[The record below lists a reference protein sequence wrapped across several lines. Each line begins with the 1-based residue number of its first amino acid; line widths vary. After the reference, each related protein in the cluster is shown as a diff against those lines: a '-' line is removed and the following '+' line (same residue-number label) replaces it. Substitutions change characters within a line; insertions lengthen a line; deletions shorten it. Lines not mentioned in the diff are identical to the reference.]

1 MTGVPTSGAG
11 GGPVPR
17 RGSLAPSTA
26 VAEPEEREQEQFDAE
41 EDDAPERRLRQKRSG
56 RRGPS
61 GRSIESGFVWL
72 LFAAV
77 YFVIGYRVVVDL
89 NVVNFDSLS
98 RMAHAYFVWYNDP
111 PKLAAIGFVWP
122 PVQTIIY
129 LPFVLIKPLATS
141 LAALP
146 ASSAAFMAATM
157 VMINLGF
164 RAAQMRWFLRW
175 PLLLAFGLNP
185 MIVYYGANGMAE
197 AVYLFFLTF
206 AVYFLIRWRQ
216 THHNHLLA
224 FVGFGIAI
232 AMLSRYEVV
241 PFGAL
246 LAAGITLVILTTWGK
261 RERARSLESGLVL
274 YLAPVI
280 YFGMAWLFFNWLIL
294 GDPLYFLAFGATTAD
309 VATSQQD
316 VAGVAARDLGPAGV
330 VTYLTKLNIALFPLT
345 VAMVPALLVTSIVRR
360 SPLSLVLAALVA
372 TNAVVTGLLF
382 LQNGDPNLLQLR
394 YNMRAMPLA
403 VLGAAWLFYVWR
415 PAWRPGATGA
425 ATPGKRRRAGAA
437 SLTIW
442 AATLLLLLAG
452 LPMVWK
458 TMSTYGYQ
466 YEENVFLRALV
477 TGNDQ
482 EGNTGIGGYP
492 IGIADEKEM
501 ATYITDE
508 IPEDAVIL
516 TDDAQ
521 SLGVMVLTGHPD
533 RFFDRIDKGDG
544 PWNVA
549 LDNPW
554 GNVDYFLVSTN
565 ERCRLPCVDLIREQW
580 SGVLQG
586 QVPGME
592 VVFSTDRTAL
602 ISIAPEPPGPN
613 AVAPADREQAQGAKG
628 AGGDGSGAAGTGNG
642 GAG

>member
-1 MTGVPTSGAG
+1 MAGVPASGAG
-11 GGPVPR
+11 EGPAPR
-17 RGSLAPSTA
+17 RAGVIPATA
-26 VAEPEEREQEQFDAE
+26 VAEPAELEQERFDAE
-41 EDDAPERRLRQKRSG
+41 EEDAPERRLRQKRSG

-61 GRSIESGFVWL
+61 GRTIESGFIWL
-72 LFAAV
+72 LFAAI
-77 YFVIGYRVVVDL
+77 YFAIGYRTVVDL
-89 NVVNFDSLS
+89 NIVNFDSLS

-122 PVQTIIY
+122 PVQTIMY
-129 LPFVLIKPLATS
+129 LPFVLIKPVATS
-141 LAALP
+141 LAAMP
-146 ASSAAFMAATM
+146 AMSATFMAATM
-157 VMINLGF
+157 VVINLGF

-175 PLLLAFGLNP
+175 PLLVAFALNP

-197 AVYLFFLTF
+197 AVYLFFLSF

-224 FVGFGIAI
+224 FVGFGIAF
-232 AMLSRYEVV
+232 AMLSRYEIV
-241 PFGAL
+241 PFAAL
-246 LAAGITLVILTTWGK
+246 LAAGITLVILTTWGR

-274 YLAPVI
+274 YLAPVV

-294 GDPLYFLAFGATTAD
+294 GDPLYFLSFGATTAD

-330 VTYLTKLNIALFPLT
+330 VVYLTKLNMALFPLA
-345 VAMVPALLVTSIVRR
+345 VAMVPALVVTAIVRR

-372 TNAVVTGLLF
+372 TNAAVTALLF

-415 PAWRPGATGA
+415 PAWKPAARGA
-425 ATPGKRRRAGAA
+425 ATPGSRRRIGPA
-437 SLTIW
+437 SLAIW
-442 AATLLLLLAG
+442 ASTLVLLLAG

-458 TMSTYGYQ
+458 TMSTYSYQ

-477 TGNDQ
+477 TGDDQ

-549 LDNPW
+549 LNNPW
-554 GNVDYFLVSTN
+554 GKVDYFLVSTN
-565 ERCRLPCVDLIREQW
+565 ERCRRPCVDLIREQW
-580 SGVLQG
+580 PGVLQG

-602 ISIAPEPPGPN
+602 ISVAPEPPGPN
-613 AVAPADREQAQGAKG
+613 AVAPADRKDAKG
-628 AGGDGSGAAGTGNG
+628 SGPADAGSAAGAAETGG
-642 GAG
+642 GG